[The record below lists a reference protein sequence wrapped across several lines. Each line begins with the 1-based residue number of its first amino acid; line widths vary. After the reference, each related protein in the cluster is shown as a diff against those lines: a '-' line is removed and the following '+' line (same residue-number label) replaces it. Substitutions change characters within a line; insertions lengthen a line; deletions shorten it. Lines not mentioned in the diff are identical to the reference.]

1 MAYLGLVAY
10 AVRAA
15 HNWRIRRE
23 NRRTRRIV
31 EGLPASIRKDIGWP
45 DPEMRIDTNFRF

>member
-10 AVRAA
+10 AARAA
-15 HNWRIRRE
+15 NAWRTRRE

-45 DPEMRIDTNFRF
+45 DPNMRLDPRTGL

>member
-1 MAYLGLVAY
+1 MAYPGLIAY
-10 AVRAA
+10 TVRAA
-15 HNWRIRRE
+15 HNWRVRRE

-45 DPEMRIDTNFRF
+45 DPNPGFDGRMHF